1 MPVIPGK
8 VTGPALAFPEG
19 QNEVPH
25 SQLPIQ
31 TPPSSSGYEAYLILR
46 RVTLALDIH

>member
-8 VTGPALAFPEG
+8 VTGPALGFPEG
-19 QNEVPH
+19 LNEVLY

-31 TPPSSSGYEAYLILR
+31 TSPSNTRYEAYLILR
-46 RVTLALDIH
+46 

>member
-8 VTGPALAFPEG
+8 VTGPALAFPVGLKEASY
-19 QNEVPH
+19 

-31 TPPSSSGYEAYLILR
+31 TSPSSIRDEAYLILR
-46 RVTLALDIH
+46 WVILALGVH